1 MHLGLKEAFDGATAV
16 DTRLKG
22 LTAGTTILT
31 LDGELPVEH
40 LSPGDKVITRD
51 SGVAVLRGLRMVEV
65 HVAPIT
71 IKAGS
76 LGYARPDRDILVAPD
91 APIHIRDWRAEA
103 LFGAKAATVP
113 AKRLVDGEFVA
124 EVEMRRMVLWE
135 LDFDRPHIV
144 YADGLEVASDLV

>member
-65 HVAPIT
+65 HVAPIA

-91 APIHIRDWRAEA
+91 TPIHIRDWRAEA